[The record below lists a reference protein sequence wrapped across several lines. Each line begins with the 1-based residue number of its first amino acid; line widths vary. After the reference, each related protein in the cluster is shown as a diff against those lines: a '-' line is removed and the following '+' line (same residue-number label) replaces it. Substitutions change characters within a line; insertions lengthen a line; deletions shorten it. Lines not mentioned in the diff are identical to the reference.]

1 MAAHPVYGLIPSEH
15 PPTVQHVQSAV
26 RGRSKCG
33 RLIDTTLAI
42 PKALP
47 TCRKCTQFD
56 EITGAFGR
64 RPWRGLRRRP
74 PTG

>member
-1 MAAHPVYGLIPSEH
+1 MAARPVYGLIPSED
-15 PPTVQHVQSAV
+15 PLTVQHVQSAV

-33 RLIDTTLAI
+33 RLIDTTLPI

-56 EITGAFGR
+56 EITGASGH
-64 RPWRGLRRRP
+64 RPWRGLRRRA